1 MLEEFSLAGN
11 VALVTSCGKS
21 WIKELASAL
30 SDAGAT
36 VVVATSEQEKIDE
49 VSRALKGKNVFC
61 HLASLTDA
69 SEIEGLAAL
78 TVSRYGKVDILVN
91 SLNLEVWK
99 PMLEITEK
107 DWSEVM
113 QNNLTPAFLY
123 SKAVGKYMVAQ
134 KAGSIVNIISGLAE
148 RGVPNGAA
156 YCSSLGGVLQLTRA
170 LALEWAPQNV
180 RVNAIGVGWTDKPLA
195 GNEKDSMG
203 RYIPSQRRA
212 RAGDVVPM
220 VVFLASRASSY
231 TSGCFYVV
239 DGGLMARA

>member
-11 VALVTSCGKS
+11 VALIASCGRS
-21 WIKELASAL
+21 WTAELALAL
-30 SDAGAT
+30 TEAGAE
-36 VVVATSEQEKIDE
+36 VAVATDDPLKIAE
-49 VSRALKGKNVFC
+49 VRAALKGKDILC
-61 HLASLTDA
+61 ISTEISDA
-69 SEIEGLAAL
+69 RQVEAAL
-78 TVSRYGKVDILVN
+78 AQTVSRYGKVDILVN

-99 PMLEITEK
+99 PVLEITEK
-107 DWSEVM
+107 DWSAVM
-113 QNNLTPAFLY
+113 QHNLTPAFLF
-123 SKAVGKYMVAQ
+123 SKAAGRYMVAQ

-156 YCSSLGGVLQLTRA
+156 YCASLGGVLQLTRA

-180 RVNAIGVGWTDKPLA
+180 RVNAIGVGWQEKPLA
-195 GNEKDSMG
+195 AGDKDILG

-212 RAGDVVPM
+212 RAGDVTPIA
-220 VVFLASRASSY
+220 VFLASRASSY